1 MEAGGAP
8 RRRWNFGAQPAPS
21 DEECARFDAL
31 VVALPADAWRALPEL
46 LSPLGRIVAAWRARQ
61 HRGAV
66 VLHLPALGDGSQAA
80 MLRAAVRALLAH
92 WPSSQVRLH
101 AVAGADTAV
110 APLVT
115 ALFDEAPLTT
125 ALHGQ
130 LVELPD
136 AASDSA
142 SASASDSAS
151 ASSLLPPGAIA
162 IVGMGVAVPRAS
174 SPDELWALL
183 CSDAPVFD
191 EPGDRLPLATLWSAD
206 PAAPDR
212 TYSRVAG
219 FLRDLRPHPKLVEE
233 EASGRFTSPEL
244 TARWLRH
251 CVLQATERVR
261 LAPGDRQLFAIG
273 LTPDGSHHLEHSLVA
288 SAVRT
293 AGAGPLGPGALPLA
307 GAVERYLP
315 YRIARDAAGPL
326 PPGSEVIVV
335 DTACSSSLYTIDLGV
350 RALRAG
356 ETDVALCGGAFAL
369 NAQSLVLFSKLQG
382 LSRSGQV
389 RSLDAGADGV
399 LFSDGAAMLVLKTA
413 ERARADG
420 DEILGYV
427 AGFGGSSDGRGKAIY
442 APNAA
447 GQRLALRRAWAAA
460 AVTPDDVDWLIAHA
474 TGTPTGDKTELTAL
488 TENAPSTR
496 PWTVTS
502 NKSLVGHSGWAAGAV
517 SAVHALLAL
526 RHQRIPAQRRFT
538 ALPRTADGA
547 MAARIDVPT
556 TARAWPRRAE
566 AARRVAVSA
575 MGFGGTNG
583 HLLLSD
589 RPSDRPSAGPR
600 ERADRAA
607 APLVI
612 AGWAAHL
619 PGAPSQ
625 ADVAAWARGA
635 APSWPAGFGDA
646 YPLPSPV
653 EAKLSPSAL
662 AAMDRTQLMALGLA
676 DQLGGAWSK
685 SAELAA
691 RTGVYV
697 GHCGPTRAAVAH
709 DLRCYLDE
717 LAARS
722 PELDAAALRR
732 HADLLVRPA
741 REDSYPGLM
750 PNIIA
755 ARVVQRLD
763 LHGPNMTI
771 DAGRDSTL
779 AALAT
784 AARALRDGEIDAALV
799 LGVNATTAHVAAPPG
814 QELAEAAI
822 GFVIMPRALAEQHGL
837 PVLAELAL
845 PGPSAAAPGA
855 SADRAAALAGP
866 AGDGRHY
873 RGAEGAVQLL
883 RALHRGS
890 CTLGPVEDSL
900 TPAISV
906 RTAVS
911 AAVGADVRAPDARA
925 LRLDE
930 VLARHALALAPRP
943 GRAVRPPAPLFLEPT
958 LVVTDLDETAAA
970 ALPLSAACRLART
983 LDELP
988 EQRFRHVLVLSG
1000 PEARHPS
1007 ATAALA
1013 PKAALC
1019 DLAFAAA
1026 QRSAELLRDGGSYCA
1041 LLLDAFVPD
1050 GARPPRPATGL
1061 FGGLIRSLEQELT
1074 GCTTLA
1080 LYVDHAE
1087 LPAALAALRDESA
1100 HHRLLP
1106 LAYLRE
1112 GQRLEQA
1119 LCPAPLSAAQRAA
1132 SARIPERAVVLA
1144 TGGARGLT
1152 AHLVEQL
1159 CDESL
1164 PRAIWLIGSGPP
1176 PAATAGAAAL
1186 PAERAAALRALM
1198 AAHPGENMAKLNR
1211 RYEAAQQGAER
1222 AATLRRLEARVGAG
1236 YVHYRQCDLLDAS
1249 AVRTLVA
1256 EILEREA
1263 RIDVV
1268 LHGAGLV
1275 RTAVLARKQ
1284 LADLRAVRD
1293 VKALGYTHLRD
1304 ALDEHL
1310 AAHPAAPRPALWCS
1324 ISSVSAFMGRSGEAD
1339 YCGGNEYLLLA
1350 AAAARA
1356 RGHDELAF
1364 VSALWV
1370 ESGMA
1375 AASTVGGAFLVR
1387 QGDIGQMSDAQGREF
1402 FAAELRGRGEARSP
1416 ATLATTWIGDADW
1429 ATVERKAPGLR
1440 VHGRAAAPPP
1450 PAFLGGAAQLAP
1462 GHWLVD
1468 VTLERHPYLLEH
1480 LVDGRPTLPG
1490 TFILELAAE
1499 AAAAL
1504 APGLRPVALA
1514 DISLSRFIR
1523 APRDR
1528 WPRRLCVVAERA
1540 AEDRVAVRI
1549 TTPAQ
1554 GPVAELEHAR
1564 LIVHLAARPLAAPP
1578 AAQVS
1583 PGRPAPDTYQL
1594 PGTPVQLAGPFRA
1607 MTAPSLTGDGGV
1619 ARLDF
1624 AALAA
1629 PLDPAAFAGFLL
1641 PSLSLDC
1648 LLRTIV
1654 LDGRDALAAT
1664 IGVMVPTAIERVEL
1678 FTSDDD
1684 RALAARFPT
1693 GVQLRHLVSARPDE
1707 PDELHECLAISPQG
1721 DVLLR
1726 ASGIRGA
1733 VRAVADLASGAWT
1746 TATAPLQQPQQ
1757 R

>member
-1 MEAGGAP
+1 MKAGGAP
-8 RRRWNFGAQPAPS
+8 RRWELGAQAAPR
-21 DEECARFDAL
+21 DEECAGFDAL
-31 VVALPADAWRALPEL
+31 VIALPADAWSALPEL
-46 LSPLGRIVAAWRARQ
+46 LSPLGRVVAAWRARQ

-66 VLHLPALGDGSQAA
+66 VLRLPALGDDAQAA

-101 AVAGADTAV
+101 AVAGADAAA

-115 ALFDEAPLTT
+115 ALLDEAPLTA
-125 ALHGQ
+125 ALPGQ

-136 AASDSA
+136 AASDA
-142 SASASDSAS
+142 ASDVAPDAAS
-151 ASSLLPPGAIA
+151 DAASLPPGAIA
-162 IVGMGVAVPRAS
+162 IVGMGIAVPRAS

-191 EPGDRLPLATLWSAD
+191 EPGDRLSLATLWSAD

-251 CVLQATERVR
+251 CVLQATERVH

-288 SAVRT
+288 SAART

-413 ERARADG
+413 ARARADG

-447 GQRLALRRAWAAA
+447 GQRLALHRAWSAA

-488 TENAPSTR
+488 TENAPSTK

-502 NKSLVGHSGWAAGAV
+502 NKSLIGHSGWAAGAV

-547 MAARIDVPT
+547 IAAKIDVPT
-556 TARAWPRRAE
+556 TARAWPRRAD

-589 RPSDRPSAGPR
+589 RPSAGPR
-600 ERADRAA
+600 DRAA
-607 APLVI
+607 ASSCSLVI
-612 AGWAAHL
+612 TAWAAHL
-619 PGAPSQ
+619 PGSPSQ
-625 ADVAAWARGA
+625 ADVIAWARGA

-685 SAELAA
+685 SGELAA

-722 PELDAAALRR
+722 PDLDAAALRR

-779 AALAT
+779 AALVT

-822 GFVIMPRALAEQHGL
+822 GFVLMPRALAEQRGL
-837 PVLAELAL
+837 PVLAELAR

-855 SADRAAALAGP
+855 SADRAAAAP
-866 AGDGRHY
+866 GDGRHY

-890 CTLGPVEDSL
+890 CTLVPVEDSL
-900 TPAISV
+900 TPALAVS
-906 RTAVS
+906 TAVSTSIS
-911 AAVGADVRAPDARA
+911 AAVGAAVRAPDARA

-930 VLARHALALAPRP
+930 VLARHAIALVPRP

-958 LVVTDLDETAAA
+958 LVVTDLDEAAAA

-1000 PEARHPS
+1000 PEARHAS
-1007 ATAALA
+1007 ATAALT

-1041 LLLDAFVPD
+1041 LLLDAFLPD

-1061 FGGLIRSLEQELT
+1061 FGGLIRSLEQELA

-1087 LPAALAALRDESA
+1087 LAAALAALRDESA

-1119 LCPAPLSAAQRAA
+1119 LCPAPLSTAQRAA

-1176 PAATAGAAAL
+1176 PAAAAAAL

-1198 AAHPGENMAKLNR
+1198 VAHPGENMAKLNR
-1211 RYEAAQQGAER
+1211 RYEAAQQEAER

-1236 YVHYRQCDLLDAS
+1236 HVHYRQCDLLDAS

-1263 RIDVV
+1263 GIDVV

-1293 VKALGYTHLRD
+1293 VKALGYAHLRD
-1304 ALDEHL
+1304 ALD
-1310 AAHPAAPRPALWCS
+1310 AHPAAPRPALWCS
-1324 ISSVSAFMGRSGEAD
+1324 LSSVSAFMGRSGEAD

-1375 AASTVGGAFLVR
+1375 SANTVGGAFLVR

-1402 FAAELRGRGEARSP
+1402 FAAELRGRGEARGP
-1416 ATLATTWIGDADW
+1416 ATLATTLATTWIGDADW

-1440 VHGRAAAPPP
+1440 QHGRAAAPPP

-1499 AAAAL
+1499 AAAAQ

-1528 WPRRLCVVAERA
+1528 WPRRLCVVAARA

-1549 TTPAQ
+1549 TTPAH

-1564 LIVHLAARPLAAPP
+1564 MLVHLAARPSEAPRAAR
-1578 AAQVS
+1578 VS
-1583 PGRPAPDTYQL
+1583 AGRPAPDTYQL

-1607 MTAPSLTGDGGV
+1607 MAAPTLTGDGGV

-1654 LDGRDALAAT
+1654 LDGRDAHAAT

-1678 FTSDDD
+1678 FTGDDD
-1684 RALAARFPT
+1684 RALAERFPT
-1693 GVQLRHLVSARPDE
+1693 GVQLRHLVRAAPGASPGAAPG
-1707 PDELHECLAISPQG
+1707 ELHECLALSPEG
-1721 DVLLR
+1721 EVLFR

-1733 VRAVADLASGAWT
+1733 IRAVADLASGAWT
-1746 TATAPLQQPQQ
+1746 TAAPPLQEPQQ